1 MRPGIRRVRQRKS
14 KPKERCVMGF
24 QPSRHA
30 SQLLDHINEMT
41 SKGWETAS
49 IVERAEIE
57 LRALVEREF
66 TEKERLDY
74 TRRLAAGEPVMDILK
89 RVAAG
94 R

>member
-1 MRPGIRRVRQRKS
+1 
-14 KPKERCVMGF
+14 MGF
-24 QPSRHA
+24 RSARHA
-30 SQLLDHINEMT
+30 RQLLDHISDMT
-41 SKGWETAS
+41 KKGWETAS

-66 TEKERLDY
+66 TEHERLDY
-74 TRRLAAGEPVMDILK
+74 TRRLASGEPVMEILR